1 MTDIKHISA
10 VIFDMDGLVLDTEGS
25 YFIAWQQA
33 GEAMNYLLTDD
44 FCQSLSG
51 LHYKAVEKKIINLCG
66 KGFDIQL
73 FNQLSAN
80 FWHQHV
86 HKHGIEVKKGLYDL
100 LNFIQNNQIPFC
112 LATNSSSKNAEE
124 CLKYAGLNNK
134 FLQRVT
140 RDDVKK
146 AKPEPDIYLAAAT
159 KLKQPVEQCLVLED
173 SLIGIQAAVLAGT
186 MPVYIPSVLPPE
198 QQAIDLSYLVADDLL
213 QIKEYLALI

>member
-1 MTDIKHISA
+1 MIEINHISA

-33 GEAMNYLLTDD
+33 GEAMNFLLSDE

-51 LHYKAVEKKIINLCG
+51 LHFNAVEQKIINMCG
-66 KGFDIQL
+66 AGFDIQL
-73 FNQLSAN
+73 FNQLSSR

-86 HKHGIEVKKGLYDL
+86 HKHGIEVKKGLHDL
-100 LNFIQNNQIPFC
+100 LNFIQKNQIPYC
-112 LATNSSSKNAEE
+112 LATNSSSKNTEE
-124 CLKYAGLNNK
+124 CLKYAALDNK

-146 AKPEPDIYLAAAT
+146 AKPEPDIYLAAAK

-173 SLIGIQAAVLAGT
+173 SLTGIQAAAFAGM
-186 MPVYIPSVLPPE
+186 MPVYIPSVLPPQ
-198 QQAIDLSYLVADDLL
+198 QQAIDLSCLMVDDLL